1 MITIFDV
8 LIGDDWTSIMFNC
21 IRAKGLGVSIYF
33 ILLVIMGTIILMNL
47 FLAIMLGNF
56 DKARNFGQ
64 KKQLLDAFN
73 ELLNQR
79 DGSKIEIDW
88 ACDIILG
95 DLSDHAKYKVLK
107 LYNMKAGEKKIN
119 RTKKKIVECND
130 NIIKGIATKEELDEL
145 EDLLE

>member
-1 MITIFDV
+1 MQNGESPRENFDSLSATLITIFDV

-21 IRAKGLGVSIYF
+21 IRAKGYGVSIYF
-33 ILLVIMGTIILMNL
+33 ILLVVMGTIIMMNL

-56 DKARNFGQ
+56 DKARIFGH

-73 ELLNQR
+73 ELLNQK
-79 DGSKIEIDW
+79 DGSRIEIDW

-107 LYNMKAGEKKIN
+107 LYNWKAG
-119 RTKKKIVECND
+119 
-130 NIIKGIATKEELDEL
+130 
-145 EDLLE
+145 